1 MLRNIYSQN
10 LGCDSELD
18 IATAWQT
25 IRAQTASTMTVIST
39 IYQAVILLMT
49 KRFRKILLN
58 AECL

>member
-10 LGCDSELD
+10 LGRDSEVD

-49 KRFRKILLN
+49 KRFWKILLN
-58 AECL
+58 VECL